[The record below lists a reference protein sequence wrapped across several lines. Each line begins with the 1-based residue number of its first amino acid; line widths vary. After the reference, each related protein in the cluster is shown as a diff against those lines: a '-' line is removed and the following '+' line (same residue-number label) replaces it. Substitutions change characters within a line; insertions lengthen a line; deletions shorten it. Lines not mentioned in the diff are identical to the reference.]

1 MNRISALHTSLFRI
15 SFLVDTDE
23 GFYFFASRWDF
34 ILLAYIDIRVGFQIV
49 GLAVVGLLVV
59 GLLVVGFLV
68 VGFLVVGFVVGFLV
82 EGFAVGVA
90 DVGVLVVGVAVG
102 WLVAYSRSHHNITS
116 LNAVY
121 AYIMTYNVRSD
132 IEGLSGPTFSLAE
145 TEALNASLEKI
156 SGSEPNLAYKSASP
170 IVPVLPIV

>member
-1 MNRISALHTSLFRI
+1 M
-15 SFLVDTDE
+15 
-23 GFYFFASRWDF
+23 
-34 ILLAYIDIRVGFQIV
+34 
-49 GLAVVGLLVV
+49 
-59 GLLVVGFLV
+59 VGFL
-68 VGFLVVGFVVGFLV
+68 VGFLV
-82 EGFAVGVA
+82 EGFAVGLA
-90 DVGVLVVGVAVG
+90 DVGFLVVGVAVG

-145 TEALNASLEKI
+145 YESLDASKEEI

-170 IVPVLPIV
+170 MVLVLPVV